1 MRFTHLHVHTEYSL
15 LDGASRLDNLIDR
28 CKELGMDSLAITDH
42 GVMYAAIDFY
52 QKCLSKGIKP
62 IIGCEVYCAPGSRFD
77 KTARGSGESANY
89 HLILLA
95 KNMQGYKNLIKLVS
109 MAFVEGFYYKPRIDK
124 TILREYHEGLICSSA
139 CLAGEIPRLIM
150 EHDLEAAKNT
160 ALWFDDLF
168 GRGNYY
174 LELQSNGVDEQVEVN
189 RELIKISRETG
200 IPLIATNDVHFVN
213 RDDSVIQDI
222 LLCIQT
228 GKKLADE
235 DRMRFETDQFYL
247 KSPEE
252 MAKLFESVPEAIEN
266 TAKIADMCN
275 LEFQLG
281 VQSIVPKF
289 EVPDGLTSA
298 EYLKKLTY
306 EGAKF
311 RFGDSITDEITERLE
326 YELSVILRMH
336 YEDYYLIVW
345 DFIKYAKDHGITV
358 GPGRGSGAASLVAYC
373 LKITNINALKYNLA
387 FERFL
392 NPERISMPDFD
403 VDFSDT
409 RRKEVIDYVIEK
421 YGKDCVAQ
429 IITFGTMAAR
439 GAIRDVG
446 RVLDIPY
453 ADVDTVAKLIPKELN
468 ITIADSLKKSPEF
481 KAKYDSDITT
491 KDLIDKAMR
500 IEGMP
505 RNISTHAAGV
515 VLTQDPVTTYVPVQL
530 SNDSA
535 VTMYPMKNLEAL
547 GLLKVDFLGLRTLTV
562 IQDALELI
570 KKNRGVTVDFDSMEM
585 DDPAVYKQIADGKTT
600 GIFQLESGGMTNF
613 MMNLAPTSLEE
624 IIAGIALYR
633 PGPMDQIPTYIEN
646 RKHPESIKYDHPL
659 LEPILNVTYGCMVYQ
674 EQVMQIVRDVAGYTM
689 GHSDLVRRAM
699 AKKKHDVMEKERA
712 LFVEGAAQKGISPDI
727 TNKIFDKMIDFA
739 SYAFN
744 KAHAACYAVVA
755 YETAYL
761 KYYYP
766 VEFMCATL
774 NSLITKSDEVSSYI
788 ADCKEMGI
796 AMLPPDINESYTY
809 FTVVGDKIRYGL
821 AALKNV
827 GEGAVLSLVKERNEN
842 GRYKSFYDF
851 AKRMNSMDINKRAV
865 DSFIKAGAY
874 DSFGVNRNTLL
885 KSYEVILDMLNAAN
899 KKVSEGQFSLF
910 DMLPENGNSQ
920 DEYDGY
926 PDLEELPKNELLAF
940 EKEVSGVYISGHP
953 LEQYTDFIK
962 KFVNVT
968 ASMLKPD
975 RDDKDGA
982 EGVET
987 VAGSERIKDNQNAV
1001 MLGVVTGVKK
1011 KITKNGQTMAFVTF
1025 EDLTGEFEVLLFPKT
1040 YERFRMLADN
1050 DRFAV
1055 VCGRI
1060 SLRDEEAASVIAEAL
1075 FEPESYSPNSAAN
1088 GSRGYA
1094 GDGSGN
1100 HQKSDAELPVLSVTV
1115 DPKRLGAAVSFLRFF
1130 EGRRKVELRDAYS
1143 PEIILY
1149 SGTCSGSEVVEK
1161 EIANYSF

>member
-15 LDGASRLDNLIDR
+15 LDGASRLDALISR
-28 CKELGMDSLAITDH
+28 CKELGMDSLAVTDH
-42 GVMYAAIDFY
+42 GVMYAAVDFY
-52 QKCLSKGIKP
+52 QKCLAKGIKP

-77 KTARGSGESANY
+77 RTARGVGDSANY

-95 KNMQGYKNLIKLVS
+95 KDIGGYKNLIKLVS
-109 MAFVEGFYYKPRIDK
+109 LAHTEGFYYKPRIDK
-124 TILREYHEGLICSSA
+124 EILAKYHEGLVCCSA
-139 CLAGEIPRLIM
+139 CLAGEIPRRIM
-150 EHDLEAAKNT
+150 EQDYDAAKKT
-160 ALWFDDLF
+160 ALWFDSLF

-174 LELQSNGVDEQVEVN
+174 LELQSNGIEEQIEVN
-189 RELIKISRETG
+189 RQLIQISKETG
-200 IPLIATNDVHFVN
+200 IPLVATNDVHFVN
-213 RDDSVIQDI
+213 KEDSVIQDI

-252 MAKLFESVPEAIEN
+252 MEAIFKSVPEAIEN
-266 TAKIADMCN
+266 TSKIADMCN
-275 LEFQLG
+275 VEFKLG

-289 EVPDGLTSA
+289 DVPEGMTSA
-298 EYLKKLTY
+298 EYLRKLTY
-306 EGAKF
+306 DGAAV
-311 RFGDSITDEITERLE
+311 RFGSILPDEVKDRLE
-326 YELSVILRMH
+326 YELSVIISMH

-409 RRKEVIDYVIEK
+409 RRKEVIDYVIGK
-421 YGKDCVAQ
+421 YGKECVAQ

-453 ADVDTVAKLIPKELN
+453 ADVDAVAKMIPKELN
-468 ITIADSLKKSPEF
+468 ITIADALAKNPELK
-481 KAKYDSDITT
+481 ARYDSDITT
-491 KDLIDKAMR
+491 KNLIDKAMG

-505 RNISTHAAGV
+505 KNISTHAAGV
-515 VLTQDPVTTYVPVQL
+515 VLTQNPVTDYVPVQL
-530 SNDSA
+530 SGDSA
-535 VTMYPMKNLEAL
+535 VTMFPMKNLEAL

-562 IQDALELI
+562 IQDALGLV
-570 KKNRGVTVDFDSMEM
+570 KKNRGVTIDFDSMEM

-600 GIFQLESGGMTNF
+600 GIFQLESGGMTGF
-613 MMNLAPTSLEE
+613 MMNLSPKSLEE

-699 AKKKHDVMEKERA
+699 AKKKHDVMLKERE
-712 LFVEGAAQKGISPDI
+712 LFVEGAAKKGIDPEI

-761 KYYYP
+761 KLYYP

-774 NSLITKSDEVSSYI
+774 NSLITKSDEVSAYI
-788 ADCKEMGI
+788 AAAKDMGI
-796 AMLPPDINESYTY
+796 PLLPPDINESYTY
-809 FTVVGDKIRYGL
+809 FTVVGDSIRYGL

-827 GEGAVLSLVKERNEN
+827 GEGAVLSLVKEREEN
-842 GRYKSFYDF
+842 GRYKHFYDF
-851 AKRMNSMDINKRAV
+851 AKRMKSMDINKRAV
-865 DSFIKAGAY
+865 DSFIKAGAF
-874 DSFGVNRNTLL
+874 DSLGVNRNVLL
-885 KSYEVILDMLNAAN
+885 KSYEIVLDLVVSSSKN
-899 KKVSEGQFSLF
+899 VSEGQFSLF
-910 DMLPENGNSQ
+910 DML
-920 DEYDGY
+920 DEEGANDDYDGY

-940 EKEVSGVYISGHP
+940 EKEVSGIYISGHP
-953 LEQYTDFIK
+953 LEHYTDFIR
-962 KFVNVT
+962 KFVTVT
-968 ASMLKPD
+968 AKALKPD
-975 RDDKDGA
+975 KDSQDPSGEA
-982 EGVET
+982 VTGEKLT
-987 VAGSERIKDNQNAV
+987 DNQNAV

-1011 KITKNGQTMAFVTF
+1011 KITKNGQTMAFVTL
-1025 EDLTGEFEVLLFPKT
+1025 EDLTGEFEVIFFPKVFEK
-1040 YERFRMLADN
+1040 YRAFAEN

-1055 VCGRI
+1055 IAGRI
-1060 SLRDEEAASVIAEAL
+1060 SLRDEEAASVIAEAV
-1075 FEPESYSPNSAAN
+1075 FTPETYSPGSA
-1088 GSRGYA
+1088 SYEY
-1094 GDGSGN
+1094 SGGGQTKTGIGADDEEN
-1100 HQKSDAELPVLSVTV
+1100 MPVLSVTV
-1115 DPKRLGAAVSFLRFF
+1115 DPKRLEAAISFIRFF
-1130 EGRRKVELRDAYS
+1130 NGRRRIELRDAYDPS
-1143 PEIILY
+1143 VILFK
-1149 SGTCSGSEVVEK
+1149 GTCSGSKVVEK
-1161 EIANYSF
+1161 EISNYTF

>member
-15 LDGASRLDNLIDR
+15 LDGASRLDALIDR

-52 QKCLSKGIKP
+52 QKCLAKGIKP

-77 KTARGSGESANY
+77 RTARGSGESANY

-95 KNMQGYKNLIKLVS
+95 KDLQGYKNLIKLVS
-109 MAFVEGFYYKPRIDK
+109 LGFTDGFYYKPRIDK
-124 TILREYHEGLICSSA
+124 EILEKYHDGLVCCSA

-150 EHDLEAAKNT
+150 EHDPEAAERT
-160 ALWFDDLF
+160 ALWFDGVF

-174 LELQSNGVDEQVEVN
+174 LELQSNGIAEQVEVN
-189 RELIKISRETG
+189 RELVKISEKTG
-200 IPLIATNDVHFVN
+200 IPLVATNDVHFVN

-252 MAKLFESVPEAIEN
+252 MTKLFESVPEAIEN

-275 LEFQLG
+275 LSFELG
-281 VQSIVPKF
+281 VQSIVPRF
-289 EVPDGLTSA
+289 NVPDGMTSA
-298 EYLKKLTY
+298 DYLRKLTY
-306 EGAKF
+306 EGAEF
-311 RFGDSITDEITERLE
+311 RFGKNLPDEVKERLE
-326 YELSVILRMH
+326 YELSVIIRMK
-336 YEDYYLIVW
+336 YPDYYLIVW
-345 DFIKYAKDHGITV
+345 DFIRYAKENGITV

-409 RRKEVIDYVIEK
+409 RRKEVIDYVVGK
-421 YGKDCVAQ
+421 YGKECVAQ

-453 ADVDTVAKLIPKELN
+453 ADVDVVAKLIPKELN
-468 ITIADSLKKSPEF
+468 ITIADALAKSTELKE
-481 KAKYDSDITT
+481 KYDSDKVTR
-491 KDLIDKAMR
+491 DLIDKAMR

-505 RNISTHAAGV
+505 KNISTHAAGV
-515 VLTQDPVTTYVPVQL
+515 VLTQDPVVSYVPVQT
-530 SNDSA
+530 SNDSV
-535 VTMYPMKNLEAL
+535 VTMYPMAKLEAL

-570 KKNRGVTVDFDSMEM
+570 KKDHGVKVDFDSMEM

-600 GIFQLESGGMTNF
+600 GIFQLEGGGMTNF
-613 MMNLAPTSLEE
+613 MMNLSPTSLEE

-646 RKHPESIKYDHPL
+646 RKHPENIKYDHPL
-659 LEPILNVTYGCMVYQ
+659 LEPILKVTYGCMVYQ
-674 EQVMQIVRDVAGYTM
+674 EQVMQIVRDCAGYTM

-699 AKKKHDVMEKERA
+699 AKKKHDVMLKEREQ
-712 LFVEGAAQKGISPDI
+712 FVEGAAKRGIPEETS
-727 TNKIFDKMIDFA
+727 NKIFDKMIDFA

-761 KYYYP
+761 KLYYP

-788 ADCKEMGI
+788 AAAKEMGI
-796 AMLPPDINESYTY
+796 GMLPPDINESYTY
-809 FTVVGDKIRYGL
+809 FTVVGDKIRFGL

-827 GEGAVLSLVKERNEN
+827 GEGAVLSLVREREEN
-842 GRYKSFYDF
+842 GRFKHFYDF
-851 AKRMNSMDINKRAV
+851 ANRMASMDINKRAV
-865 DSFIKAGAY
+865 DSFIKAGAF
-874 DSFGVNRNTLL
+874 DALGVNRNTLL
-885 KSYEVILDMLNAAN
+885 KSYEVVLDVVNAAN
-899 KKVSEGQFSLF
+899 KNVAVGQLSLF
-910 DMLPENGNSQ
+910 DML
-920 DEYDGY
+920 DEGDKGADDYDGY
-926 PDLEELPKNELLAF
+926 PDLPELPKNELLAL
-940 EKEVSGVYISGHP
+940 EKEVAGVYISGHP
-953 LEQYTDFIK
+953 LEQYSEFIK
-962 KFVNVT
+962 KFVNAT

-975 RDDKDGA
+975 RGEVQD
-982 EGVET
+982 
-987 VAGSERIKDNQNAV
+987 VADNMVNDSEKIRDNQNVV

-1025 EDLTGEFEVLLFPKT
+1025 EDLTGDFEVLLFPKT
-1040 YERFRMLADN
+1040 YEKFRALAEN

-1055 VCGRI
+1055 IAGRI
-1060 SLRDEEAASVIAEAL
+1060 SLRDEDAASVIAEGL
-1075 FEPESYSPNSAAN
+1075 FAPETYSPGTAAVGSYN
-1088 GSRGYA
+1088 GRQDNGR
-1094 GDGSGN
+1094 DRE
-1100 HQKSDAELPVLSVTV
+1100 DEDLPPLSVTV
-1115 DPKRLGAAVSFLRFF
+1115 DPSRLSAAIAFIRFF
-1130 EGRRKVELRDAYS
+1130 EGKRVVELRDAYD
-1143 PEIILY
+1143 PQVILFK
-1149 SGTCSGSEVVEK
+1149 GRCSGSPVVEK
-1161 EIANYSF
+1161 EIKNYTF

>member
-1 MRFTHLHVHTEYSL
+1 MSFTHLHVHTEYSL
-15 LDGASRLDNLIDR
+15 LDGASRLDQLIDR

-52 QKCLSKGIKP
+52 QKCLDRGIKP

-77 KTARGSGESANY
+77 RTARGSGESANY

-95 KNMQGYKNLIKLVS
+95 KDMTGYKNLIKLVS
-109 MAFVEGFYYKPRIDK
+109 LAFIDGFYYKPRIDK
-124 TILREYHEGLICSSA
+124 EILSQYHEGLVCCSA

-150 EHDLEAAKNT
+150 EHDLEAAKKT

-174 LELQSNGVDEQVEVN
+174 LELQSNGILEQIEVN
-189 RELIKISRETG
+189 RELINISRETG
-200 IPLIATNDVHFVN
+200 IPLVATNDVHFVN
-213 RDDSVIQDI
+213 REDAVIQDI

-235 DRMRFETDQFYL
+235 DRLKFESDQFYL

-252 MAKLFESVPEAIEN
+252 MTKLFESVPEAIEN
-266 TAKIADMCN
+266 TEKIAEMCN
-275 LEFQLG
+275 LKFELG
-281 VQSIVPKF
+281 VQSILPNF
-289 EVPDGLTSA
+289 EVPDGMTSA
-298 EYLKKLTY
+298 DYLRKLTY
-306 EGAKF
+306 EGAKY
-311 RFGDSITDEITERLE
+311 RFGDDLSDEIKDRLE
-326 YELSVILRMH
+326 YELSVIIRMK
-336 YEDYYLIVW
+336 YPDYYLIVW

-409 RRKEVIDYVIEK
+409 RRKEVIDYVVAK
-421 YGKDCVAQ
+421 YGKECVAQ

-453 ADVDTVAKLIPKELN
+453 ADVDAVAKLIPKELN
-468 ITIADSLKKSPEF
+468 ITIADSLKKSPEL
-481 KAKYDSDITT
+481 KAKYDSDKVT

-505 RNISTHAAGV
+505 KNISTHAAGV
-515 VLTQDPVTTYVPVQL
+515 VLTRDPVTTYVPVQL

-535 VTMYPMKNLEAL
+535 ITMYPMTKLEAL

-562 IQDALELI
+562 IQDALELV
-570 KKNRGVTVDFDSMEM
+570 KENRGVTVDFDNMEM
-585 DDPAVYKQIADGKTT
+585 DDPAVYKQISDGKTA

-613 MMNLAPTSLEE
+613 MMNLSPTSLEE

-646 RKHPESIKYDHPL
+646 RKHPENIKYDHPL
-659 LEPILNVTYGCMVYQ
+659 LEPILKVTYGCIVYQ

-699 AKKKHDVMEKERA
+699 AKKKHDVMQKERS
-712 LFVEGAAQKGISPDI
+712 LFVEGAEKKGISPEI

-761 KYYYP
+761 KLYYP

-774 NSLITKSDEVSSYI
+774 NSLITKSDEVSEYI

-796 AMLPPDINESYTY
+796 EMLPPDINESYTY
-809 FTVVGDKIRYGL
+809 FTVVGDKIRFGL

-827 GEGAVLSLVKERNEN
+827 GENAVLSLVNERNEN
-842 GRYKSFYDF
+842 GRYRNFYDF
-851 AKRMNSMDINKRAV
+851 AKRMKSMDINKRAV
-865 DSFIKAGAY
+865 DSFIKAGAF
-874 DSFGVNRNTLL
+874 DSLGLNRNILL
-885 KSYEVILDMLNAAN
+885 KSYEVVLDAVNTASKN
-899 KKVSEGQFSLF
+899 VSEGQFSFF
-910 DMLPENGNSQ
+910 DLMEDSGA
-920 DEYDGY
+920 DDYDNY
-926 PDLEELPKNELLAF
+926 PDLPELPKNELLGF

-953 LEQYTDFIK
+953 LQQYTEFIR
-962 KFVNVT
+962 KFVNCT
-968 ASMLKPD
+968 ASMLKQSGD
-975 RDDKDGA
+975 DKNDGEIRDDSDS
-982 EGVET
+982 V
-987 VAGSERIKDNQNAV
+987 KDNQNVV
-1001 MLGVVTGVKK
+1001 MFGVVTGVKK
-1011 KITKNGQTMAFVTF
+1011 KITKNGQTMAFVSL
-1025 EDLTGEFEVLLFPKT
+1025 EDLTGSFEVILFPKT
-1040 YERFRMLADN
+1040 YEQSRGLAEIDK
-1050 DRFAV
+1050 FAV
-1055 VCGRI
+1055 VAGRI

-1075 FEPESYSPNSAAN
+1075 FAPDSYSP
-1088 GSRGYA
+1088 
-1094 GDGSGN
+1094 GSGRPAYSA
-1100 HQKSDAELPVLSVTV
+1100 QGGSGGERYDGGEAREPLSVMV
-1115 DPKRLGAAVSFLRFF
+1115 DPKRLNAAISFLRFF
-1130 EGRRKVELRDAYS
+1130 DGPREVELRDAYA
-1143 PEIILY
+1143 PEVVLY
-1149 SGTCSGSEVVEK
+1149 KGRCSGSALVEN
-1161 EIANYSF
+1161 EIKNYSF